1 MEFFDK
7 ILSILVVYQSLIF
20 TVLFGFFY
28 HKTKNKPFKILGIF
42 MLFSMLYFGFS
53 LSYYYANYNLLT
65 YTYYLSLPV
74 VLSFFPIFYL
84 YIQSVTHRNFIFS
97 KKDWVHFIPA
107 ILILI
112 LNSPYL
118 FLSYQEKLWFVS
130 GGYGQITDNALIIY
144 LRSINR
150 LGVFGIIN
158 LQLLVYIALSV
169 YFYKNYKRK
178 IEDIFSYKENV
189 DLKWI
194 KILIIF
200 FLVLFVMIDTI
211 HFFSVKTNVP
221 HRILF
226 NASMLVFNIFI
237 FAYGMYQKN
246 IFAKPDLQEI
256 KNLVFLSDIKKES
269 AVNEIFKEQEDLTIV
284 TTSDDEKTISKYQ
297 KSSLTD
303 NQKLQIIETLDKYI
317 KSKPYYYSNLTID
330 EVADALQTNSKY
342 LSQVINETYQKN
354 FYTYINIFRIND
366 SMEMLLSEQFDNYS
380 MEGIA
385 TTVGFNSKSSFYAA
399 FKKYTGYTP
408 TEFKKKEEVSKS

>member
-1 MEFFDK
+1 MEFIDK

-20 TVLFGFFY
+20 TVLFSFFY
-28 HKTKNKPFKILGIF
+28 YKTKNKPFKILGVF
-42 MLFSMLYFGFS
+42 MLFSTLYSGFG
-53 LSYYYANYNLLT
+53 LSYYYANYNILT

-74 VLSFFPIFYL
+74 VLSFFSIFYF
-84 YIQSVTHRNFIFS
+84 YIQSVTHRNFVFS
-97 KKDWVHFIPA
+97 KKDWVHFAPA
-107 ILILI
+107 IFILI
-112 LNSPYL
+112 LNLPYL
-118 FLSYQEKLWFVS
+118 FLSYEEKHWFVS

-144 LRSINR
+144 LRGVNR

-158 LQLLVYIALSV
+158 LQLLVYIVLSV

-178 IEDIFSYKENV
+178 IEDIFSYKENI

-194 KILIIF
+194 KVLIIF
-200 FLVLFVMIDTI
+200 FLVLFIMIDTV

-246 IFAKPDLQEI
+246 IFAKPNLKEI
-256 KNLVFLSDIKKES
+256 KNLAVLADIKKENTG
-269 AVNEIFKEQEDLTIV
+269 NEIYAEPEDLAIV
-284 TTSDDEKTISKYQ
+284 TIDNDEKFAAKYQ

-303 NQKLQIIETLDKYI
+303 IQKTKIIEYLDKYM
-317 KSKPYYYSNLTID
+317 KGKPYYYSNLTID
-330 EVADALQTNSKY
+330 EVAETLQTNSKY

-354 FYTYINIFRIND
+354 FYTYINVFRIND
-366 SMEMLLSEQFDNYS
+366 SMEMLLLPQFENYS

-385 TTVGFNSKSSFYAA
+385 QTVGFNSKSSFYAA

-408 TEFKKKEEVSKS
+408 TEFKKKEEATKT